1 MADRRRF
8 PVSGSN
14 ATAAILCASASA
26 PINVYDITAGRV
38 FWLRGVSI
46 ARDDNGGDLDLRD
59 VAAGTATATAPIVRL
74 PIASATS
81 LTGLRS
87 VTEFSPPGLKFSTN
101 VSAVT
106 SGGASNNSVGAVT
119 VWGYEE

>member
-1 MADRRRF
+1 MSDKRRF
-8 PVSGSN
+8 PVSGTN
-14 ATAAILCASASA
+14 ATAILAATASS
-26 PINVYDITAGRV
+26 PQTVYDITTGRV
-38 FWLRGVSI
+38 FWLRGVAI

-59 VAAGTATATAPIVRL
+59 IAAGTATATAPVVRL
-74 PIASATS
+74 PIASATG

-101 VSAVT
+101 VSAVS
-106 SGGASNNSVGAVT
+106 SGGASNQSVGAVA